1 MKCYKFCLCLKGWC
15 FHGGGCLFC
24 DQIVI
29 VFFGGCIYSRSL
41 CCKMEFTNG
50 ATWGLAHGGGMI
62 KIIGCLK
69 FMNVRVCRI
78 DYCVFVRCD
87 LSFEI
92 LYIFTFVQCLG
103 LERNPTFGLC
113 GEDWFIEDN

>member
-1 MKCYKFCLCLKGWC
+1 
-15 FHGGGCLFC
+15 
-24 DQIVI
+24 
-29 VFFGGCIYSRSL
+29 
-41 CCKMEFTNG
+41 MEFTNG